1 MLMSISIFL
10 FLDSTKAARNYPYSS
25 YNWPWCQLS
34 VQAVLTP
41 LSLNHLFSAWLLLKK
56 KKGGC
61 RRWVRFSYSQ
71 SWVSLSL
78 TSYKLQE
85 YKISLKLNV
94 QHSLRSELLAH
105 KDYVHKH

>member
-10 FLDSTKAARNYPYSS
+10 FLDSTKAAQNYPYSS

-56 KKGGC
+56 KEKKVGVEGG
-61 RRWVRFSYSQ
+61 
-71 SWVSLSL
+71 
-78 TSYKLQE
+78 
-85 YKISLKLNV
+85 
-94 QHSLRSELLAH
+94 
-105 KDYVHKH
+105 